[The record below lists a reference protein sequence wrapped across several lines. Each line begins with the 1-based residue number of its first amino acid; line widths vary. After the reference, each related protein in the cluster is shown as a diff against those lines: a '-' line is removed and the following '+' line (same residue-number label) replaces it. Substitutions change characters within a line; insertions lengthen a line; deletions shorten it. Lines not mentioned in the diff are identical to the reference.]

1 MLMAHPTVLRDL
13 LDEYEQLL
21 ILRAHD
27 DTEEV
32 RRRLDDVAY
41 TLCVS
46 TGTREVEAAR
56 ETARRQLREAGE
68 AERAESGAAAEDED
82 EDRKEPGRR

>member
-21 ILRAHD
+21 ILR
-27 DTEEV
+27 TENGSPQIGQ
-32 RRRLDDVAY
+32 RMDDVAY

-56 ETARRQLREAGE
+56 QVARSQLAEAG
-68 AERAESGAAAEDED
+68 RAGA
-82 EDRKEPGRR
+82 G